1 VDIEFSKEELAFRDE
16 VRQWLADNVPPAI
29 REKTRYNVPLTKDEQ
44 QGWERILGRKGWL
57 VSHWPQEYG
66 GPGWTATQRYL
77 FDVERAFAGAPL
89 PSPFGVSMVGPVIM
103 TFGTPEQK
111 QRYLPKIASGEEFW
125 CQGYS
130 EPDAGSDLASLKT
143 AAQRDGNEYVING
156 SKIWTTQAHWADRMF
171 CLVRTSQEAKKQRGI
186 TFLLLDMKSPGIT
199 VRPIITIDGHH
210 HLNQVFFDNV
220 RVPVENRVG
229 EEGDGWTVA
238 KHLLQFERTTIAG
251 VADSKKAINNLKR
264 LAREDRDGGVALCE
278 FPDIQRRLAE
288 LEVDLLALEYSNFR
302 TLDAV
307 ARGEPPGPESSL
319 LKIKGTEL
327 QQALSQMR
335 LEMGAGRA
343 MPWLTDQTLA
353 PPAYQH
359 ATTPYFFLR
368 AATIYGGSNEIQKNV
383 IAKMLLGLG

>member
-1 VDIEFSKEELAFRDE
+1 MDIDFTKEELAFRDE
-16 VRQWLADNVPPAI
+16 VRQWLADNVPPEI
-29 REKTRYNVPLTKDEQ
+29 RKKTSYTIPLTKEEQ

-57 VSHWPQEYG
+57 ASHWPKEYG
-66 GPGWTATQRYL
+66 GPGWSATQRYL
-77 FDVERAFAGAPL
+77 YDVERAFAGAPL

-103 TFGTPEQK
+103 AYGTTEQK
-111 QRYLPKIASGEEFW
+111 QRYLPKIAAGEEFW

-143 AAQRDGNEYVING
+143 SAQREGDDYVING

-186 TFLLLDMKSPGIT
+186 SFLLLDMKSPGVTI
-199 VRPIITIDGHH
+199 RPIVTIDGHH

-220 RVPVENRVG
+220 RVPVENLVG

-251 VADSKKAINNLKR
+251 VADSKKAINNLKE
-264 LAREDRDGGVALCE
+264 LAQEERDGGVIMGDL
-278 FPDIQRRLAE
+278 PDVRRRLAE
-288 LEVDLLALEYSNFR
+288 LEIDLLALEYSNFR

-307 ARGEPPGPESSL
+307 ARGESPGPESSL

-327 QQALSQMR
+327 QQALSQLR
-335 LEMGAGRA
+335 LEMGANRS

-353 PPAYQH
+353 PPAFRH
-359 ATTPYFFLR
+359 AATPYFFLR